1 MKLSIVVP
9 VFNEGKTVKF
19 VLQKLLSLKLP
30 LTYEVIVIDDG
41 STDGT
46 TQILKQYPIKDKK
59 KLKIVFHQKNSG
71 KGEAVKTGFKTA
83 GGDYL
88 LVQDADLEYNP
99 DEINKLLKPLMKKKN
114 NSFTA
119 VYGSRFKEVGAVIP
133 KTYLFGNKL
142 LTYLTNIMY
151 RVRLT
156 DMETGYKLLPAMVV
170 KKLSL
175 KASHFDFEPEITAKL
190 IRRQVKI
197 IEVPI
202 RYQGRNRLAGKKL
215 TVTDA
220 FEAIK
225 AIFYYRFFD

>member
-175 KASHFDFEPEITAKL
+175 KASHFDFEPE
-190 IRRQVKI
+190 
-197 IEVPI
+197 
-202 RYQGRNRLAGKKL
+202 
-215 TVTDA
+215 
-220 FEAIK
+220 
-225 AIFYYRFFD
+225 

>member
-1 MKLSIVVP
+1 
-9 VFNEGKTVKF
+9 
-19 VLQKLLSLKLP
+19 
-30 LTYEVIVIDDG
+30 
-41 STDGT
+41 
-46 TQILKQYPIKDKK
+46 
-59 KLKIVFHQKNSG
+59 
-71 KGEAVKTGFKTA
+71 
-83 GGDYL
+83 
-88 LVQDADLEYNP
+88 
-99 DEINKLLKPLMKKKN
+99 MKKKN